1 MSNKT
6 VLIVDDSAT
15 LRMSVEMTLK
25 PMGYDIVQAI
35 NGAEG
40 LKVLAEMDAKDK
52 IPDMIISDINMPVM
66 GGIEF
71 IKEVKKT
78 KFRYLPILVLTT
90 EREESKKREGQQAGA
105 AGWLVKP
112 FQPQTLIAVVKKFT
126 RTLS

>member
-1 MSNKT
+1 MSNKV

-25 PMGYDIVQAI
+25 PAGYDIIQAV
-35 NGAEG
+35 NGKEG
-40 LKVLAEMDAKDK
+40 LKVLTSLEEQGKL
-52 IPDMIISDINMPVM
+52 PDMIISDINMPIM

-71 IKEVKKT
+71 ITEVKKT

-90 EREESKKREGQQAGA
+90 EREESKKQEGKQAGA
-105 AGWLVKP
+105 SGWLVKP
-112 FQPQTLIAVVKKFT
+112 FQPQTLITVVKKFT

>member
-1 MSNKT
+1 MSNKV

-25 PMGYDIVQAI
+25 PAGYDIIQAV
-35 NGAEG
+35 NGKDG
-40 LKVLAEMDAKDK
+40 LKVLTSLDEQGKL
-52 IPDMIISDINMPVM
+52 PDMIISDINMPIM

-90 EREESKKREGQQAGA
+90 EREEGKKQEGRQAGA
-105 AGWLVKP
+105 SGWLVKP
-112 FQPQTLIAVVKKFT
+112 FQPQTLITVVKKFT

>member
-6 VLIVDDSAT
+6 ILIVDDSAT
-15 LRMSVEMTLK
+15 LRMSVEMTLN
-25 PMGYDIVQAI
+25 PLGYNIVQAV
-35 NGAEG
+35 NGKDG
-40 LKVLAEMDAKDK
+40 LQTLDDLDAHGQV
-52 IPDMIISDINMPVM
+52 PDMIISDINMPVM

-71 IKEVKKT
+71 IKEVKNT

-105 AGWLVKP
+105 SGWLVKP

>member
-1 MSNKT
+1 MSNKV

-25 PMGYDIVQAI
+25 PVGYDIIQAV
-35 NGAEG
+35 NGKDG
-40 LKVLAEMDAKDK
+40 LKVLTSLDEQGKL
-52 IPDMIISDINMPVM
+52 PDMIISDINMPIM

-71 IKEVKKT
+71 IQEVKKT

-90 EREESKKREGQQAGA
+90 EREESKKQEGKQAGA
-105 AGWLVKP
+105 SGWLVKP
-112 FQPQTLIAVVKKFT
+112 FQPQTLITVVKKFT

>member
-6 VLIVDDSAT
+6 ILIVDDSAT

-25 PMGYDIVQAI
+25 PLGYNIAQAV
-35 NGAEG
+35 NGKNG
-40 LKVLAEMDAKDK
+40 LQTLEDLDAQGQV
-52 IPDMIISDINMPVM
+52 PDMIISDINMPIM

-105 AGWLVKP
+105 SGWLVKP

>member
-1 MSNKT
+1 MSNKV

-25 PMGYDIVQAI
+25 PAGYDIIQAV
-35 NGAEG
+35 NGKEG
-40 LKVLAEMDAKDK
+40 LKVLTSLEEQRKL
-52 IPDMIISDINMPVM
+52 PDMIISDINMPIM

-90 EREESKKREGQQAGA
+90 EREESKKQEGKQAGA
-105 AGWLVKP
+105 SGWLVKP
-112 FQPQTLIAVVKKFT
+112 FQPQTLITVVKKFT

>member
-1 MSNKT
+1 MSDKT
-6 VLIVDDSAT
+6 ILIVDDSAT

-25 PMGYDIVQAI
+25 PLGYNIVQAI
-35 NGAEG
+35 NGKDG
-40 LKVLAEMDAKDK
+40 LQTLEDLDAQSQ
-52 IPDMIISDINMPVM
+52 IPDMIISDINMPIM

-105 AGWLVKP
+105 SGWLVKP

>member
-1 MSNKT
+1 MSNKI

-25 PMGYDIVQAI
+25 PIGYDVIHAI
-35 NGAEG
+35 NGKEG
-40 LKVLAEMDAKDK
+40 LKVLATMEAEGNS
-52 IPDMIISDINMPVM
+52 PDMIISDINMPIM

-71 IKEVKKT
+71 IKEVKQT

-90 EREESKKREGQQAGA
+90 EREDGKKMEGKQAGA
-105 AGWLVKP
+105 SGWLVKP
-112 FQPQTLIAVVKKFT
+112 FQPETLINVVKKFT

>member
-1 MSNKT
+1 MSKKM

-25 PMGYDIVQAI
+25 PAGYDIVQAV
-35 NGAEG
+35 NGKEG
-40 LKVLAEMDAKDK
+40 LAALSLMEAQGKS
-52 IPDMIISDINMPVM
+52 PDMIISDINMPIM

-90 EREESKKREGQQAGA
+90 EREESKKMEGKRAGA
-105 AGWLVKP
+105 SGWLVKP
-112 FQPQTLIAVVKKFT
+112 FQPETLISVVKKFT

>member
-1 MSNKT
+1 MRNKII
-6 VLIVDDSAT
+6 LIVDDSAT

-25 PMGYDIVQAI
+25 EAGYEVVQAI
-35 NGAEG
+35 NGREG
-40 LKVLAEMDAKDK
+40 LMTLQDLGAKGRP
-52 IPDMIISDINMPVM
+52 PDMIISDINMPIM

-90 EREESKKREGQQAGA
+90 EREDSKKREGQQAGA
-105 AGWLVKP
+105 SGWLVKP

>member
-1 MSNKT
+1 MSNKV

-25 PMGYDIVQAI
+25 LVGYDVIHAI
-35 NGAEG
+35 NGKEGLRVLAAMEAEG
-40 LKVLAEMDAKDK
+40 NS
-52 IPDMIISDINMPVM
+52 PDMIISDINMPIM

-90 EREESKKREGQQAGA
+90 EREESKKMEGKQAGA
-105 AGWLVKP
+105 SGWLVKP
-112 FQPQTLIAVVKKFT
+112 FQPETLINVVKKFT